1 MDSEGFQH
9 CQGKLEHHHTDLS
22 NLVNQDIS
30 IPKLLLKK
38 KKSVKKQCNGMEY
51 AQSKW
56 AFT

>member
-9 CQGKLEHHHTDLS
+9 CQGKLEHHQTDLS

-30 IPKLLLKK
+30 MPKLLLKE
-38 KKSVKKQCNGMEY
+38 KKSVKRKCNGMEY
-51 AQSKW
+51 TESKW